1 MLANV
6 GTQGAFGL
14 SAWNFLS
21 DGWTS
26 GTTGRAYG
34 AGQLSLHELVY
45 GNYGQTGAVALAGGS
60 YAGGAGTIQSVTT
73 GNMTTITDNLKANW
87 LPMVIQSVAIPV
99 GFRVG
104 KRVMRKPITMANK
117 ALKSAGLRSMVK
129 I

>member
-1 MLANV
+1 MARKKNKKSRRRDSAVSITGLAEAVMLANV

-60 YAGGAGTIQSVTT
+60 YAGLEI
-73 GNMTTITDNLKANW
+73 
-87 LPMVIQSVAIPV
+87 
-99 GFRVG
+99 
-104 KRVMRKPITMANK
+104 
-117 ALKSAGLRSMVK
+117 
-129 I
+129 